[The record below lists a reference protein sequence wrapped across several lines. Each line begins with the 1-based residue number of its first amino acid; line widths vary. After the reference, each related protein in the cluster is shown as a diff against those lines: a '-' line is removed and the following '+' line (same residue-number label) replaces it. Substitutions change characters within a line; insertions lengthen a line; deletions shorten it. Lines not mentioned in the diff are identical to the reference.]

1 MVGSIW
7 FDSLFIQEVY
17 KQMKNIP
24 INWQNIQTV
33 FLDMDGTLLDLHFDN
48 HFWLEHM
55 PKRYAEKNNI
65 TLEEAHADLMKNYQ
79 KYAGSLKWY
88 CLDHWQ
94 ETLQMDIVNLKHE
107 VADRIAIRENVPEFL
122 RFLRKIN
129 KRIVLL
135 TNAHNKTV
143 DLKFGYINMREYFD
157 RIITSHDV
165 GLAKEQAGFW
175 EALMKIEDFEKK
187 HSLFID
193 DNLDVLQT
201 AEKFGIQNLLAI
213 HQPDSQK
220 NAIETGKYDA
230 IKHYEQIMSLA

>member
-1 MVGSIW
+1 
-7 FDSLFIQEVY
+7 
-17 KQMKNIP
+17 MKNIP

-157 RIITSHDV
+157 CIITSHDV